1 LPPGT
6 HGAILAR
13 MPIRVKTVAGAFGVS
28 FLAVFMPFAAA
39 AELEDVDEAD
49 RWVPAL
55 SLSSGFLLQDA
66 EASIESG
73 DVTDLPGLTY
83 PNPNPN
89 QPIRPAAN
97 GDDLMINPDVGL
109 ALELMTPRVAAEWWA
124 PRFFVR
130 AGVSGAFGPQHDIAK
145 EGVIADLSLDPDIT
159 IVEEDAVI
167 GQGSRTRAQV
177 DELLVRAGAGVAFT
191 VDALG
196 RRFRVRP
203 SFEYLREEIEV
214 EGAVRRAV
222 CAVPNA
228 VMGCGAKAIRFGGG
242 GVDDFREIDL
252 RGSETKDFHGIGPG
266 LELETDVGRI
276 GPIVPS
282 IFIGGQAYRFLGSR
296 KISFSTSNEF
306 GETLSASFKKD
317 PWAYRVGVG
326 VSLRWL
332 PE

>member
-1 LPPGT
+1 
-6 HGAILAR
+6 
-13 MPIRVKTVAGAFGVS
+13 MPNRVETVGSAFGVLL
-28 FLAVFMPFAAA
+28 LAAFMPWTAV
-39 AELEDVDEAD
+39 AELEYVDEAD

-55 SLSSGFLLQDA
+55 SLSAGFLLQDA

-73 DVTDLPGLTY
+73 PVLGDSV
-83 PNPNPN
+83 PNPNPD
-89 QPIRPAAN
+89 QPIRPAAS
-97 GDDLMINPDVGL
+97 GDDLMITPDVGI

-124 PRFFVR
+124 PRFFAR
-130 AGVSGAFGPQHDIAK
+130 AGVSGAFGPQRDIAK
-145 EGVIADLSLDPDIT
+145 EGVIEELAASPLLTPL
-159 IVEEDAVI
+159 EEDAVT
-167 GQGSRTRAQV
+167 GQGSRTRVQV
-177 DELLVRAGAGVAFT
+177 DPLLVRAGAGVAFT
-191 VDALG
+191 VDVLG

-203 SFEYLREEIEV
+203 SIEYLREEVEV

-222 CAVPNA
+222 CNEPEGGIACTA
-228 VMGCGAKAIRFGGG
+228 AGTEKGGG

-252 RGSETKDFHGIGPG
+252 RKTRTKDFHGIGPG
-266 LELETDVGRI
+266 LELETDIGRI
-276 GPIVPS
+276 GSIVPS

-306 GETLSASFKKD
+306 GETLSASFEKD